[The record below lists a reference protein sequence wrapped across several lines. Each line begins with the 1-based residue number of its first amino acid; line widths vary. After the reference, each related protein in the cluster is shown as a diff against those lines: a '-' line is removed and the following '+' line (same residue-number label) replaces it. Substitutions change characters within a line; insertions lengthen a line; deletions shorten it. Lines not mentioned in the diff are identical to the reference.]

1 MAEYYRS
8 HFQIVDEDSVG
19 LELLDKVRSV
29 IQSWI
34 HSTYNGYSGE
44 SDKPE
49 LDSKC
54 HGETGVFCM
63 TWMGNGWRL
72 DLRLA
77 TDGNDMEVDVEVQD
91 SDSQRV
97 NYRNYRASPPS
108 IVHDLFDQFDCRSDD
123 RRLTT
128 QARYIAKEEAIGF
141 TRNLVLDTTRR
152 LPLIVITAYQDNQ
165 FYPMPPNFIQSKL
178 LGIATVFYYNNHTA
192 KIINEELQ
200 HIRCYNGAVRV
211 YAPVSSEEFSEND
224 RYNHAYWAPTDAA
237 KLKDNWFQIRDACM
251 SHIMIGSTR
260 RLYDNVAE
268 EIRNMKYQED
278 RKRIEE
284 DSKAAQELLYE
295 TDMEAQNRSDEAD
308 KHILELLD
316 ERERLTNTAQEQDEE
331 IRKLRW
337 TVEQLKAQLSYK
349 SDAVV
354 LNIAPPPEFNSL
366 KDVLEYVRGNLSSV
380 EIFGSAM
387 ESASES
393 DFRRPDDA
401 WNVFEKM
408 DKCARE
414 RVSGSLGKDI
424 STWFKECGI
433 DYSPHESETTKAM
446 YSSERTFE
454 GVFMEEHFKLG
465 RGGDT
470 QNHLRIHVRWQ
481 DSPGKWQVGYV
492 GKHLPT
498 RKRIIYLPNTIGI

>member
-8 HFQIVDEDSVG
+8 HFQIGDEDSVG
-19 LELLDKVRSV
+19 LELMGKVRSV

-34 HSTYNGYSGE
+34 QSMYNGYSGE

-49 LDSKC
+49 FDSKC
-54 HGETGVFCM
+54 HDETGVFSVI
-63 TWMGNGWRL
+63 WKLGIGWRL
-72 DLRLA
+72 ELRLA
-77 TDGNDMEVDVEVQD
+77 TDGNDVEVDVEVQE

-97 NYRNYRASPPS
+97 NYQSYRASPPS
-108 IVHDLFDQFDCRSDD
+108 ILYDLFDQFNCRSDD

-128 QARYIAKEEAIGF
+128 QAKYIAKEEAIGF
-141 TRNLVLDTTRR
+141 ARNLVLDPTRR
-152 LPLIVITAYQDNQ
+152 LPLVVITTYRDNQ
-165 FYPMPPNFIQSKL
+165 SYPISPNSLQSKL
-178 LGIATVFYYNNHTA
+178 LGIAMVFFYNNDTA
-192 KIINEELQ
+192 KIINEELKY
-200 HIRCYNGAVRV
+200 IRCYNGAVRV
-211 YAPVSSEEFSEND
+211 YAPVNSEALSEND
-224 RYNHAYWAPTDAA
+224 RYNHAYWDPSNATQ
-237 KLKDNWFQIRDACM
+237 LKDNWFQVRDACI
-251 SHIMIGSTR
+251 SHLMIGSTR
-260 RLYDNVAE
+260 KLYDNVTE
-268 EIRNMKYQED
+268 EIRSVKYQED

-295 TDMEAQNRSDEAD
+295 TDIEAQNRSDEAD

-354 LNIAPPPEFNSL
+354 LNIAPSPEFNSL

-408 DKCARE
+408 DKCATE

-424 STWFKECGI
+424 RTWFKECGI

-446 YSSERTFE
+446 YGSERIFE

-470 QNHLRIHVRWQ
+470 QNHLRIHVRWHD
-481 DSPGKWQVGYV
+481 DSGKWQIGYV

-498 RKRIIYLPNTIGI
+498 ASG

>member
-8 HFQIVDEDSVG
+8 HFQIVDEDSVS

-34 HSTYNGYSGE
+34 QSMYNGYSGV

-49 LDSKC
+49 FDSKR
-54 HGETGVFCM
+54 HDETGVFSVI
-63 TWMGNGWRL
+63 WKLGIGWRL

-77 TDGNDMEVDVEVQD
+77 TDGNDVEVDVEVQE

-97 NYRNYRASPPS
+97 NYQSYRASPPN
-108 IVHDLFDQFDCRSDD
+108 ILHDLFDQFNCRSGNN
-123 RRLTT
+123 RLTT
-128 QARYIAKEEAIGF
+128 KARYIAEEEAIWF
-141 TRNLVLDTTRR
+141 AHNLVLDTTRR
-152 LPLIVITAYQDNQ
+152 LPLVVITTYQDNQ
-165 FYPMPPNFIQSKL
+165 SYPIPPNSLQSKL
-178 LGIATVFYYNNHTA
+178 LGIAIVFFYNNDTA
-192 KIINEELQ
+192 KTINEELKY
-200 HIRCYNGAVRV
+200 IRCYNGAVRV
-211 YAPVSSEEFSEND
+211 YAPVNSTLFSESD

-237 KLKDNWFQIRDACM
+237 KLKDNWFQVRDACISQM
-251 SHIMIGSTR
+251 MIGSTR
-260 RLYDNVAE
+260 RLYDNVIE
-268 EIRNMKYQED
+268 EIRSMKYQED

-295 TDMEAQNRSDEAD
+295 TDIEAQNRSDEAD

-316 ERERLTNTAQEQDEE
+316 KNECLTNTVQERDEE
-331 IRKLRW
+331 LRKLRW

-349 SDAVV
+349 SDTEAPD
-354 LNIAPPPEFNSL
+354 IAPFPEFTS
-366 KDVLEYVRGNLSSV
+366 VEGVVEYVRDNLDSV
-380 EIFGSAM
+380 EVFGSAM

-393 DFRRPDDA
+393 DFRRPDDV
-401 WNVFEKM
+401 WDVFEKM
-408 DKCARE
+408 DKCAKE

-424 STWFKECGI
+424 STWFKEYGI
-433 DYSPHESETTKAM
+433 DYSRHERETTKAM
-446 YSSERTFE
+446 YGSERPFE

-470 QNHLRIHVRWQ
+470 QNHLHIHVRWQ
-481 DSPGKWQVGYV
+481 DCLGKWQVGYV

-498 RKRIIYLPNTIGI
+498 TSR